1 MAFDITN
8 FGLNDSNMNSTLPR
22 EWAYTTTDTAAT
34 VDTAKYFNEMAKF
47 LKVGD
52 TIKAKCQAGTTSV
65 TYNTFFVS
73 ANDGTDVDVN
83 DSVVYSTTTDTD

>member
-1 MAFDITN
+1 MAFDITK
-8 FGLNDSNMNSTLPR
+8 FGLNDSGMNSDLPR

-34 VDTAKYFNEMAKF
+34 VDTVGYFNSMAKF

-52 TIKAKCQAGTTSV
+52 TIRAKCSTGGTA

-73 ANDGTDVDVN
+73 ANSGTVVDVN